1 MKQLGRKCLLIP
13 VLVFLIFLIPS
24 KAQAG
29 SGVIQFTTS
38 QPEIAKGDT
47 FTVVCQVTST
57 EAFLDAEFQ
66 IVYDA
71 GVLEFVKGGNK
82 VSGGNGVLYVAS
94 TGNETSSYKKTFSLQ
109 FKAVDSG
116 DTALSVDGDIKITD
130 EDGAA
135 FSVSSNQLV
144 IEVQKKKAAASATPK
159 VSSAPTKSTK
169 GKSSTQSEPEKSGE
183 PTTPKEGE
191 NAEKSATTDKP
202 AKESSEE
209 PMASEG
215 SWESDTLTKDTVEET
230 PMPEESAAPATPA
243 TPKESSAPTAAAAGD
258 NVLSEILIVLI
269 VVVFGIMIVMIKVAT
284 KKKDGY

>member
-13 VLVFLIFLIPS
+13 VLVFLVFLIPS

-144 IEVQKKKAAASATPK
+144 IEVQKKKAASA
-159 VSSAPTKSTK
+159 
-169 GKSSTQSEPEKSGE
+169 
-183 PTTPKEGE
+183 TPKEGE
-191 NAEKSATTDKP
+191 NAEKPATTDKP
-202 AKESSEE
+202 TKESSEE

-230 PMPEESAAPATPA
+230 PMPEESAASA
-243 TPKESSAPTAAAAGD
+243 TPKESSAPADGD

>member
-144 IEVQKKKAAASATPK
+144 IEVQKKKATASATPK
-159 VSSAPTKSTK
+159 ESSAPKKSTK

-183 PTTPKEGE
+183 STKEGE
-191 NAEKSATTDKP
+191 NAEKSAATDKS
-202 AKESSEE
+202 AKESAEK

-230 PMPEESAAPATPA
+230 PMAEESAAPA
-243 TPKESSAPTAAAAGD
+243 TPKESSAPTAAADGD
-258 NVLSEILIVLI
+258 NVLSEILIVPI
-269 VVVFGIMIVMIKVAT
+269 IVVFGMMIVMIKVAT